1 MVQCAKHK
9 NKLISSVKGAAIQS
23 VKPFNCGASNIAKHQ
38 VSVQFIYF
46 QVGSC
51 PKKNGKMNFSKKSH
65 FLKNLSKFKARYKK
79 SKIRYKFYA
88 VYCTSG
94 YETL

>member
-51 PKKNGKMNFSKKSH
+51 SKKKWQDEL
-65 FLKNLSKFKARYKK
+65 FQKVTFFEKFFQIQ
-79 SKIRYKFYA
+79 SKI
-88 VYCTSG
+88 
-94 YETL
+94 